1 MQKRILSVL
10 ILLSFLVLSS
20 NVYAASLV
28 VTKIGALDTG
38 GNTYPQW
45 WYTASNPVFAGTAP
59 AGATVDITVNDAS
72 TSVTAD
78 GSGNWSYASNL
89 TSGDHSLKFEAD
101 GSSYSFLLSITQ
113 TLPESFSSGTSVE
126 TTQSTVPI
134 PDTGVNT
141 VAGLVVS
148 VSAIALGTYFY
159 DRNNSKKDFE
169 NSVINKL

>member
-10 ILLSFLVLSS
+10 ILASFLVFSS
-20 NVYAASLV
+20 NVYAASIV

-45 WYTASNPVFAGTAP
+45 WYTASNPVFAGTAT
-59 AGATVDITVNDAS
+59 AGATVNVTVND
-72 TSVTAD
+72 TTTTVKAD
-78 GSGNWSYASNL
+78 DSGNWTYASSL
-89 TSGDHSLKFEAD
+89 STGEHTLKFEAD

-126 TTQSTVPI
+126 TTQSTVPV

-141 VAGLVVS
+141 VAGLVVA

-159 DRNNSKKDFE
+159 DRNNTKKAFE